1 MIQLYHRLNHIINKN
16 KLNERGII
24 MNKYLQNLKSII
36 KNINLPFQVM
46 EDNGGGLHLIVFNE
60 DREIIFL
67 SGEYEYEHT
76 ILTNALIDIS
86 GKTIDEAK
94 SIVNSWKTN
103 VNNFNDNKSDLDYT
117 SIYEKLTQDRVG
129 CFTIIDNQNIYPDL
143 MGNAGTIEFKILEEE
158 N

>member
-1 MIQLYHRLNHIINKN
+1 
-16 KLNERGII
+16 
-24 MNKYLQNLKSII
+24 MNKYLTKLKSII

-46 EDNGGGLHLIVFNE
+46 EDNGGGLYLLIFDE

-86 GKTIDEAK
+86 NKTIDEAK

-103 VNNFNDNKSDLDYT
+103 INDFNNNRSNLDYT
-117 SIYEKLTQDRVG
+117 SVYEKLTQDRVG
-129 CFTIIDNQNIYPDL
+129 VFTIVDNLGIYPAL

-158 N
+158 I

>member
-1 MIQLYHRLNHIINKN
+1 
-16 KLNERGII
+16 
-24 MNKYLQNLKSII
+24 MNKKLTKLKSII

>member
-1 MIQLYHRLNHIINKN
+1 
-16 KLNERGII
+16 
-24 MNKYLQNLKSII
+24 MNKKLTKLKSII

-46 EDNGGGLHLIVFNE
+46 EDNGGGLYLIIFNE

-143 MGNAGTIEFKILEEE
+143 MGNAGCIEFKILEWEW
-158 N
+158 

>member
-1 MIQLYHRLNHIINKN
+1 MKT
-16 KLNERGII
+16 
-24 MNKYLQNLKSII
+24 YLQNLESVIR
-36 KNINLPFQVM
+36 NINLPFQVM
-46 EDNGGGLHLIVFNE
+46 EDNGGGLYLVVFNE

-86 GKTIDEAK
+86 NKTIDEAK

-103 VNNFNDNKSDLDYT
+103 VNNFNNDRSDLDYN
-117 SIYEKLTQDRVG
+117 SIYEKLTQDKIGV
-129 CFTIIDNQNIYPDL
+129 FTIVDNQGIYPAL
-143 MGNAGTIEFKILEEE
+143 MGNAGCIEFKILEEE

>member
-1 MIQLYHRLNHIINKN
+1 MKT
-16 KLNERGII
+16 
-24 MNKYLQNLKSII
+24 YLQNLQNII
-36 KNINLPFQVM
+36 SNIKLPFQVM
-46 EDNGGGLHLIVFNE
+46 EDNGGGLYLVVFNE

-86 GKTIDEAK
+86 NKTIDEAK

-103 VNNFNDNKSDLDYT
+103 VNNFNDDRSDLDYT
-117 SIYEKLTQDRVG
+117 SVYEKLTQDRVG
-129 CFTIIDNQNIYPDL
+129 VFTIVDNQGVYPDL
-143 MGNAGTIEFKILEEE
+143 MGNAGTIEFRILESLESEE

>member
-1 MIQLYHRLNHIINKN
+1 
-16 KLNERGII
+16 
-24 MNKYLQNLKSII
+24 MNKYLTKLKSII

-46 EDNGGGLHLIVFNE
+46 EDNGGGLYLLIFDE

-86 GKTIDEAK
+86 NKTIDEAK

-103 VNNFNDNKSDLDYT
+103 INDFNNNRSNLDYT
-117 SIYEKLTQDRVG
+117 SVYEKLTQDRVG
-129 CFTIIDNQNIYPDL
+129 VFTIVDNLGIYPAL
-143 MGNAGTIEFKILEEE
+143 MGNAGCIEFKILEEE
-158 N
+158 I

>member
-1 MIQLYHRLNHIINKN
+1 MKT
-16 KLNERGII
+16 
-24 MNKYLQNLKSII
+24 YLQNLENVI

-46 EDNGGGLHLIVFNE
+46 EDNGGGLYLVVFNE

-76 ILTNALIDIS
+76 ILTNALISIS
-86 GKTIDEAK
+86 NKTIDEAK

-103 VNNFNDNKSDLDYT
+103 VNDFNNDRSNLDYT
-117 SIYEKLTQDRVG
+117 SIYEKLTTEKIG
-129 CFTIIDNQNIYPDL
+129 CYTIVDNLGVYLAL
-143 MGNAGTIEFKILEEE
+143 MGNAGCIEFKILESEE

>member
-1 MIQLYHRLNHIINKN
+1 
-16 KLNERGII
+16 

-46 EDNGGGLHLIVFNE
+46 EDNGGGLYLVVFNE

-86 GKTIDEAK
+86 NKTSVEAV
-94 SIVNSWKTN
+94 SIINSWKTN
-103 VNNFNDNKSDLDYT
+103 VNNFNDDRSNLDYT

-129 CFTIIDNQNIYPDL
+129 VFTIVDNQGVYPAF
-143 MGNAGTIEFKILEEE
+143 MGNAGCIEFKILEEE
-158 N
+158 I

>member
-1 MIQLYHRLNHIINKN
+1 MKT
-16 KLNERGII
+16 
-24 MNKYLQNLKSII
+24 YLQNLESVIR
-36 KNINLPFQVM
+36 NINLPFQVM
-46 EDNGGGLHLIVFNE
+46 EDNGGGLYLVVFNE

-86 GKTIDEAK
+86 NKTIDEAK

-103 VNNFNDNKSDLDYT
+103 VNNFNNDRSDLDYN
-117 SIYEKLTQDRVG
+117 SIYEKLTQDKIGV
-129 CFTIIDNQNIYPDL
+129 FTIVDNHGIYTAL
-143 MGNAGTIEFKILEEE
+143 MGNAGCIEFKILEEE

>member
-1 MIQLYHRLNHIINKN
+1 
-16 KLNERGII
+16 

>member
-1 MIQLYHRLNHIINKN
+1 
-16 KLNERGII
+16 
-24 MNKYLQNLKSII
+24 MNKYLQNLQNII
-36 KNINLPFQVM
+36 SNIKLPFQVM
-46 EDNGGGLHLIVFNE
+46 EDNGGGLYLIVFDENQ
-60 DREIIFL
+60 EIIFL